1 MKELFKVFV
10 FGSFVMVLVKV
21 IIIEENLVGMFNWF
35 YLIVEFKMVLRNV
48 FVIWVLLLLL
58 FCILDIGFIFVIF
71 KLLKFIKFV
80 FREEFYIDDVIVRES
95 FRGNKKDFFFL

>member
-71 KLLKFIKFV
+71 KLLKFIEFV